1 MKNSARTVLAT
12 IAAVLT
18 FGALTGAA
26 SADTRGG
33 TPHGSHWYIGTGNAY
48 GEVVWLDYDQNNSN
62 DKDELV
68 LKDDI
73 FPSGY
78 SVRMT
83 VVHDSFKKTVR
94 AYSGNS
100 VSVQIPGLHKGEK
113 AKFKA
118 CAWDND
124 DEVTCRP
131 WTTVTE

>member
-1 MKNSARTVLAT
+1 MLAAT
-12 IAAVLT
+12 AAVLT

-33 TPHGSHWYIGTGNAY
+33 TPHGSHWYIGTGNSY
-48 GEVVWLDYDQNNSN
+48 GEVVWLDYDQNGN
-62 DKDELV
+62 DRDELV

-83 VVHDSFKKTVR
+83 VEHDSFKKTVR

-100 VSVQIPGLHKGEK
+100 VSVQIPGLRNGEK

-118 CAWDND
+118 CAWDNG
-124 DEVTCRP
+124 DEVYCRP